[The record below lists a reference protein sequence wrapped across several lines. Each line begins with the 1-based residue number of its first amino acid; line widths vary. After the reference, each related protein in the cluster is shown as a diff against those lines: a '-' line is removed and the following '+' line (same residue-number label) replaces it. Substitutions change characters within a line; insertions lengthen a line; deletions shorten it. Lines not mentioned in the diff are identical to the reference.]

1 MLVWQAINTRL
12 SSGNDND
19 GLDVELPRG
28 LKTDRLSTR
37 VTLLRRIRMH
47 RARATGGR
55 DDGHKGRTGADR
67 LVSTSAPR
75 QRVIVRGLASAHA
88 GQGSRRLDAL
98 KNHIRY
104 LGRSGAR
111 YEGERPIFF
120 DRVDDNAAAL
130 QRVEEWREDPRHFRF
145 MISPEHGDRITDMRD
160 YVRTLFAR
168 VAGDLGEPELDW
180 FAICHFDTS
189 HPHSHVV
196 LRGLKTNGRDLMIPK
211 AYYTTG
217 MRTTAEALAQERLG
231 ALRRGDPEL
240 RIWRDTKAEHFTE
253 LDRRLI
259 AEAGSVGRVSDG
271 VGGTDTWSALKR
283 SRLQTLQRLGL
294 AVRERDQFRL
304 DQNLEERMR
313 LLQPRQ
319 DLVRTLNQRRL
330 ASAREIRP
338 LTAGRVRGHVV
349 ETGVHDERGLRAFV
363 IVRDAAGV
371 EHYASVPPGAPAMRL
386 GARLEV
392 AAGPPGIAH
401 VVARQERGF
410 SL

>member
-1 MLVWQAINTRL
+1 MLVWQAINTRV
-12 SSGNDND
+12 SSKEFERD
-19 GLDVELPRG
+19 LDIRLPWA
-28 LKTDRLSTR
+28 LKTDPISTR
-37 VTLLRRIRMH
+37 GILFHRIRMS
-47 RARATGGR
+47 RARPAGSR
-55 DDGHKGRTGADR
+55 AAVLDGQPGPTITR
-67 LVSTSAPR
+67 SSR
-75 QRVIVRGLASAHA
+75 QRVVVRGLVSFHA
-88 GQGSRRLDAL
+88 GSGWLRVKAL
-98 KNHIRY
+98 KAHIRY
-104 LGRSGAR
+104 LGRSSAR
-111 YEGERPIFF
+111 YHGDRPMFF
-120 DRVDDNAAAL
+120 DGQSDEVDAL
-130 QRVEEWREDPRHFRF
+130 SRANEWRNDRRHFRF
-145 MISPEHGDRITDMRD
+145 VISPEHGDRIADMRN
-160 YVRTLFAR
+160 YVRILFAR

-240 RIWRDTKAEHFTE
+240 RIWRETKAEHFTE

-338 LTAGRVRGHVV
+338 LTAGRVGGHVV

-371 EHYASVPPGAPAMRL
+371 EHYASVPPGAPAIRL

>member
-1 MLVWQAINTRL
+1 MLVWQAINARVSSKEFERDLDIRL
-12 SSGNDND
+12 
-19 GLDVELPRG
+19 PWA
-28 LKTDRLSTR
+28 LKTDPISTR
-37 VTLLRRIRMH
+37 GILFHRIRMS
-47 RARATGGR
+47 RARPAGSR
-55 DDGHKGRTGADR
+55 AAVLDGQPGPTITR
-67 LVSTSAPR
+67 SSR
-75 QRVIVRGLASAHA
+75 QRVVVRGLVSFHA
-88 GQGSRRLDAL
+88 GSGWLRVKAL
-98 KNHIRY
+98 KAHIRY
-104 LGRSGAR
+104 LGRSSAR
-111 YEGERPIFF
+111 YHGDRPMFF
-120 DRVDDNAAAL
+120 DGQSDEVDAL
-130 QRVEEWREDPRHFRF
+130 SRANEWRNDRRHFRF
-145 MISPEHGDRITDMRD
+145 VISPEHGDRIADMRN
-160 YVRTLFAR
+160 YVRILFAR

-211 AYYTTG
+211 AYYTRG

-231 ALRRGDPEL
+231 DLRRGDPEL

-259 AEAGSVGRVSDG
+259 AEAGSIGRVSDG

-338 LTAGRVRGHVV
+338 LTAGRVHGHVV

-371 EHYASVPPGAPAMRL
+371 EHYASVPPGAPAIRL

-401 VVARQERGF
+401 VVACQERGF